1 MTRAFYFVCGLLAL
15 MLILVSQ
22 SVVPVPARPGSS
34 AAVPAETAQTAQTAA
49 PTESDATSVA
59 IDDLAAWP
67 AAARR

>member
-15 MLILVSQ
+15 TLILASQ
-22 SVVPVPARPGSS
+22 SVVRVPAQPGYG
-34 AAVPAETAQTAQTAA
+34 AAVPAETAQAA
-49 PTESDATSVA
+49 AASTDSDATSVA